1 MPNASHACALLG
13 QGSGGGGVRDA
24 SSLNWLCL
32 KILNNSSLVP
42 SHSSGKKAQCM
53 KFTSWEVVLEKQLVV
68 SWDRLL
74 TLADSGRR
82 ESGKI

>member
-1 MPNASHACALLG
+1 MLPNASHACTLLG
-13 QGSGGGGVRDA
+13 QGSGEGGVRDA

-53 KFTSWEVVLEKQLVV
+53 NSPH
-68 SWDRLL
+68 
-74 TLADSGRR
+74 
-82 ESGKI
+82 GKWC